1 MQPRLL
7 ELSDM
12 TAQTTEFQERYV
24 LTSDA
29 NGISSYDTVGE
40 CVPSLAE
47 IEEWVAPKLRALG
60 VTRAM
65 FEGEFVRASK
75 WGDARLSDELGLV
88 VFSDREFKE
97 FYEFTSEILR
107 VRKLWI
113 HIRLW
118 ETDSILP
125 ETTLDDFAFSR
136 YSDWKVLEL

>member
-1 MQPRLL
+1 MSARVG
-7 ELSDM
+7 DM
-12 TAQTTEFQERYV
+12 TTQTTEFQEKYV

-40 CVPSLAE
+40 CVPSLQE

-88 VFSDREFKE
+88 VFSDREFNE

>member
-1 MQPRLL
+1 M
-7 ELSDM
+7 
-12 TAQTTEFQERYV
+12 
-24 LTSDA
+24 TSDA
-29 NGISSYDTVGE
+29 NGITTYDTVGE